1 MSLCSFCREST
12 IEEGEGIKPAF
23 MTVAKSQVVSAG
35 REKVTFEFRLIAAP
49 RPQIQWFKDDQP
61 LEETP
66 RRRMSMYADVHLY
79 ILTLELTDIEPDD
92 EGKYRIIATNKEG
105 KAMASVSLEVTREFK
120 KQDEVHFTLF
130 KTQWFLF
137 LHWSWGPCHHHT
149 LMATYS

>member
-1 MSLCSFCREST
+1 
-12 IEEGEGIKPAF
+12 

-130 KTQWFLF
+130 KTQSFLF
-137 LHWSWGPCHHHT
+137 LQWSWGPCHHHT